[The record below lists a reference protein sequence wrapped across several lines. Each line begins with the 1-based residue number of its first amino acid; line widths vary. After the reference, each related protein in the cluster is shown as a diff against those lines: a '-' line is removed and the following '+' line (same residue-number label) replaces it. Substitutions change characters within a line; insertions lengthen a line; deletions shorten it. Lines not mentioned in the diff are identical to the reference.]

1 MDWDNIRCF
10 IEVAERKS
18 FNAAAEHLA
27 VSVATVARR
36 ITALENELKLTL
48 VERGPNGVTLTS
60 HGSTIFGLSKPGSEY
75 FHQIERVAESLLK
88 KEQKQPI
95 RISGIEPLVTEVL
108 TPQLPALMEKVPNL
122 LVELN
127 VSLENN
133 EPNKNQ
139 TDLGIALERPKV
151 ESLVTRR
158 IFEPEM
164 GLFASEEYYKKR
176 CAESFDLKTQSIVG
190 YTKFY
195 GDILETDWV
204 DQMGLA
210 ENLVFKTNSTDAVV
224 QATKIGM
231 GISILPVFIG
241 KRYGLKQIEVSPKVP
256 SRELWL
262 VFNSELRAIRQVD
275 LIKDWIIESCQKA
288 LID

>member
-18 FNAAAEHLA
+18 FNAAAERLR

-36 ITALENELKLTL
+36 VTALENELKLTL
-48 VERGPNGVTLTS
+48 VERGPVGITLTS

-75 FHQIERVAESLLK
+75 FYQIERVADSLVK
-88 KEQKQPI
+88 KVQKQPI
-95 RISGIEPLVTEVL
+95 RISGIEPLITEVL
-108 TPQLPALMEKVPNL
+108 TPELPALLEKDPNL

-127 VSLENN
+127 VSLENSD
-133 EPNKNQ
+133 PNKNQ
-139 TDLGIALERPKV
+139 TDIGIALERPQTD
-151 ESLVTRR
+151 SLVTRR
-158 IFEPEM
+158 IFEPDM
-164 GLFASEEYYKKR
+164 GLFAAREYYDQH
-176 CAESFDLKTQSIVG
+176 CSEPIDLTQLSILG

-210 ENLVFKTNSTDAVV
+210 ENLVFRTNSTDALI

-231 GISILPVFIG
+231 GVSVLPVFLG
-241 KRYGLKQIEVSPKVP
+241 NRYDFKQLHIEPKIP
-256 SRELWL
+256 RRELWL
-262 VFNSELRAIRQVD
+262 VFNSELRSIRKLD
-275 LIKDWIIESCQKA
+275 LIKDWILETCEKT
-288 LID
+288 L